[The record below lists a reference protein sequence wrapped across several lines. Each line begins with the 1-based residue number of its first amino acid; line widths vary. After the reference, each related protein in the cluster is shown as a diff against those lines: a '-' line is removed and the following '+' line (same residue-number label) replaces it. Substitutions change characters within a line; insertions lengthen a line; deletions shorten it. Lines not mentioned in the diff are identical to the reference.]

1 MFRCRTC
8 HQEGKSGAR
17 NAEPRTPG
25 KYRGGKPVAIT
36 RWDIAVYGRNTAS
49 KQTTLDAKLPQHANR
64 ARQLE
69 VEAGESPES
78 KRKRIQ
84 RTHFNSTAHDHSFGE
99 EAVSCVSHVSE
110 LPVLLHH
117 DSCVSR
123 PICHIK
129 DPRLMETVNDPSL
142 RAARAQ
148 AAADF
153 ELGNV

>member
-1 MFRCRTC
+1 MKDEFSVSVHT
-8 HQEGKSGAR
+8 S
-17 NAEPRTPG
+17 
-25 KYRGGKPVAIT
+25 
-36 RWDIAVYGRNTAS
+36 S
-49 KQTTLDAKLPQHANR
+49 KQTTLDVKLPQHAKR

-153 ELGNV
+153 ELENV